1 MERLSMPD
9 DSLHR
14 LDLTDVLEEHRRS
27 HPRDLAVVDGRT
39 RLTYPEL
46 AERVARLAGAL
57 ERLGVGREDRVL
69 WLGQNS
75 FRMME
80 TLLACARLGAVFCPG
95 NWRQS
100 AEEMAWLIG
109 DCRPRVVIWQALDIG
124 PRILAARKQARADTA
139 WLVHDPEHVPDDDRL
154 AAGDAAYEDVLRK
167 AAAREHEWVN
177 PDLPVLQMYTAAF
190 AGVPAGAQIS
200 QAGVLSQALTVG
212 AVYGVTS
219 DYVYLNCGPLFH
231 VGTLMVMLATFLS
244 GGTEVF
250 TPKADAAEICRLI
263 EAEGCTGAFLLPPTI
278 EKMLALNA
286 AHRFDLTSLRVP
298 PSGPPGLRAM
308 ATVDDNVRMHDG
320 TFGQT
325 EAMGLIAYHERGT
338 RRTAGRAGRAAPTS
352 VVRIVAPD
360 GTEVPSGDVGEI
372 VARGPGMMV
381 ALHDRPEITARRQ
394 RGGWHH
400 TGDLGRREAD
410 GSLTWIG
417 PITRFIKSAHE
428 NIYPAEVEAAIR
440 THPGVADV
448 AVIGVPDPVWRQ
460 SVKAIVVPA
469 VSLAPAA
476 QEIIDHCRDRIASFK
491 KPRFVEFADSLPR
504 RGAVVDYDAL
514 DAWYGGGNYPSG
526 A

>member
-352 VVRIVAPD
+352 VVRRRRDRRARPRHDGGAARSAGDHRATAARGMAPHGRSRSARGRWLAD
-360 GTEVPSGDVGEI
+360 LDRTDHSVYQVRARKHLPGRGRGSDPYPPRGRGCCCHRCARPRLAPERQGDRRSRGLAGT
-372 VARGPGMMV
+372 RGPGN
-381 ALHDRPEITARRQ
+381 HR
-394 RGGWHH
+394 
-400 TGDLGRREAD
+400 
-410 GSLTWIG
+410 
-417 PITRFIKSAHE
+417 
-428 NIYPAEVEAAIR
+428 
-440 THPGVADV
+440 
-448 AVIGVPDPVWRQ
+448 
-460 SVKAIVVPA
+460 
-469 VSLAPAA
+469 
-476 QEIIDHCRDRIASFK
+476 
-491 KPRFVEFADSLPR
+491 SLPGPHRELQEAPVR
-504 RGAVVDYDAL
+504 RVRRLASQA
-514 DAWYGGGNYPSG
+514 GGGG
-526 A
+526 